1 MQDIAVEKKLNILV
15 VDDNEAALLAI
26 QQTLGGLEQNLVL
39 ARSGKEAFRAL
50 LKQDFAVI
58 LLDVRMPDM
67 DGFQTA
73 TLIRQRERTA
83 HTPIIFI
90 TAFARDETEVAQ
102 GYSLGAVDYIFSP
115 IVPAI
120 LRAKVNAYLELK
132 RQSDRILQFELQER
146 ERRLAVARENLA
158 EQVKRNLFFTLSPD
172 LLCIIGFDGWFLQLN
187 PAWEHELGFDQE
199 ELLTRPL
206 LDMVDAADREKTAD
220 AVQQARS
227 QNLVSFENRCYTK
240 SGASRWLSWK
250 CAPNREEKVIY
261 AVARDITENK
271 LTEKTLA
278 DQRAQLEA
286 ANKELEAFSYS
297 VSHDLRAPLRSING
311 FSTSL
316 LQEHAAQLDE
326 DGRHCLERIL
336 HSAQHMSQLIDDLL
350 HLSRVT
356 RADLRPEMVD
366 LGELANSIAAEL
378 REREPGRQVEFIVP
392 ESVPASGDKQLLRIA
407 LENLLNNAWKFTG
420 KKDSARIEFGVREHD
435 GRPAYFVRD
444 NGAGF
449 NMAYADKLFGAFQ
462 RMHRMEDFPG
472 TGIGLATVQRIIR
485 RHRGRIWAES
495 AVEQGTTFYF
505 TLELEIEHERAIDSA
520 RGGQPGRCGPDSA
533 GAEKERYLERGCGSA

>member
-1 MQDIAVEKKLNILV
+1 MHDNPVAPKLNILV

-26 QQTLGGLEQNLVL
+26 QQALSGLGQNLVL

-67 DGFQTA
+67 DGFETA
-73 TLIRQRERTA
+73 SLIRRREKTE
-83 HTPIIFI
+83 HTPIIFV
-90 TAFARDETEVAQ
+90 TAFAHDETEVAK
-102 GYSLGAVDYIFSP
+102 GYALGAADYIFAP

-120 LRAKVNAYLELK
+120 LRAKVSAYIEIK
-132 RQSDRILQFELQER
+132 RQAERILQLELQER
-146 ERRLAVARENLA
+146 ESRLAVARENLE
-158 EQVKRNLFFTLSPD
+158 EQIKRNLFFTLSLD
-172 LLCIIGFDGWFLQLN
+172 LLCIIGFDGWFRQLN
-187 PAWEHELGFDQE
+187 PAWERKLGFGQE
-199 ELLTRPL
+199 ELLARPL
-206 LDMVDAADREKTAD
+206 LDIVDAADREKTAN
-220 AVQQARS
+220 AMEQACS
-227 QNLVSFENRCYTK
+227 QDLVSFENRCYTK
-240 SGASRWLSWK
+240 SGACRWLSWK
-250 CAPNREEKVIY
+250 CAPNRAEEVIY

-271 LTEKTLA
+271 LTEKALT
-278 DQRAQLEA
+278 DQGVRLEA

-297 VSHDLRAPLRSING
+297 VSHDLRAPLRGING

-316 LQEHAAQLDE
+316 LQDHAAQLDE

-336 HSAQHMSQLIDDLL
+336 KSAQHMSQLIDDLL

-356 RADLRPEMVD
+356 RADLCPETVD
-366 LGELANSIAAEL
+366 LGGLAKAIIAEL

-392 ESVPASGDKQLLRIA
+392 DSALVPGDRALLRIA
-407 LENLLNNAWKFTG
+407 MENLFVNAWKFTS
-420 KKDSARIEFGVREHD
+420 KKENARIEFGICEHD

-472 TGIGLATVQRIIR
+472 TGVGLATVQRIIR
-485 RHRGRIWAES
+485 RHGGRIWAES
-495 AVEQGTTFYF
+495 AVEHGATFYF
-505 TLELEIEHERAIDSA
+505 TLELEIEHEPAVDPA
-520 RGGQPGRCGPDSA
+520 RGGQSGRGGPDSA
-533 GAEKERYLERGCGSA
+533 RIEKELHLERGCGGA